1 MTMLSAAFRE
11 QVKQTKDLS
20 QINEMTYSVSYPTG
34 FPNFDI
40 VNGYIQEINGRKRL
54 ELGLS
59 DGSINMLIS
68 DSGLGKTTFATQIAC
83 NIAKQFKTSCVF
95 YEQAEVGT
103 NIQRIKNLTGF
114 LSDDGF
120 RDRFVV
126 RDAGITIESIYNR
139 IKMVHDIKMK
149 NPDDY
154 LYDTGLTDH
163 NGKHILKFEPTIW
176 VADSIPMIMTG
187 KNAEA
192 DDTNNMVGAQ
202 NAKGNSEYY
211 KKIVPLCRAAN
222 IIMILINHITTDINT
237 GIFHKKPEFP
247 YLKEGEHLPGGKTL
261 HYVSNIIARIELK
274 TKLKDS
280 EGLGIIGSIVNLDMV
295 KSRTNKTSKARCI
308 LVFDLDAGYDA
319 DLSMFVTLKEE
330 KLIEGAGAFLKIPG
344 SDIKFAQKNFK
355 QIMNTNPEFARN
367 FAQYSMKVLIDRLVA
382 DYERIK
388 EDESKAMDYT
398 SPYMAILDEFNNS
411 L

>member
-120 RDRFVV
+120 RS
-126 RDAGITIESIYNR
+126 SIY
-139 IKMVHDIKMK
+139 
-149 NPDDY
+149 
-154 LYDTGLTDH
+154 
-163 NGKHILKFEPTIW
+163 
-176 VADSIPMIMTG
+176 
-187 KNAEA
+187 
-192 DDTNNMVGAQ
+192 
-202 NAKGNSEYY
+202 
-211 KKIVPLCRAAN
+211 
-222 IIMILINHITTDINT
+222 
-237 GIFHKKPEFP
+237 
-247 YLKEGEHLPGGKTL
+247 
-261 HYVSNIIARIELK
+261 
-274 TKLKDS
+274 
-280 EGLGIIGSIVNLDMV
+280 
-295 KSRTNKTSKARCI
+295 
-308 LVFDLDAGYDA
+308 
-319 DLSMFVTLKEE
+319 
-330 KLIEGAGAFLKIPG
+330 
-344 SDIKFAQKNFK
+344 
-355 QIMNTNPEFARN
+355 
-367 FAQYSMKVLIDRLVA
+367 
-382 DYERIK
+382 
-388 EDESKAMDYT
+388 
-398 SPYMAILDEFNNS
+398 
-411 L
+411 